1 MSLAQALF
9 LFAAGFAGGTV
20 NAIAGGA
27 TFFTFPA
34 MLAAGIPP
42 VAANASNTTALVL
55 GSVIAAWAQRQDLAD
70 AGLRRLPVLAG
81 LSLAGGAAG
90 AILLLVTSDR
100 AFMVLVPFLLLIA
113 TALFAFSPRLL
124 ATIRRHRPAQGG
136 LNLNAWTVLI
146 LILCLVYGGYFGA
159 GLGIM
164 LLAGLAIAGL
174 EELRVANAL
183 KNGMSALV
191 NGTAVA
197 VFISQ
202 GIIVWPAALVMMMG
216 ASLGGF
222 LGAKIARHL
231 PNRVFRAIVI
241 TVGSVLTMWY
251 FVALY

>member
-1 MSLAQALF
+1 MSVAQALF

-42 VAANASNTTALVL
+42 MAANASNTTALVL
-55 GSVIAAWAQRQDLAD
+55 GSVIAAWAQRQDLVD
-70 AGLRRLPVLAG
+70 AGLRRLPALAALG
-81 LSLAGGAAG
+81 LAGGAAG

-124 ATIRRHRPAQGG
+124 AAIRRRRPAQGG

-174 EELRVANAL
+174 EEVRVANAL

-197 VFISQ
+197 VFMSQ
-202 GIIVWPAALVMMMG
+202 GIIVWPAALTMMAG

-222 LGAKIARHL
+222 AGAKIARHL
-231 PNRVFRAIVI
+231 PNRIFRAIVI
-241 TVGSVLTMWY
+241 AVGSLLTVWY
-251 FVALY
+251 FANLD